1 MDQSETPQLQREGLS
16 LAGGYVVEHD
26 SAAAS
31 TIEKYHYVHVYG
43 LVVVFHKFGNC
54 RRRRILYP
62 AGLSNRYTWCIK
74 YTKESSDCFRH
85 FM

>member
-1 MDQSETPQLQREGLS
+1 MAQSETPQLQREGLS

-43 LVVVFHKFGNC
+43 LAVVPHKIGNC
-54 RRRRILYP
+54 RSRSNIGSSAVSRIHQII
-62 AGLSNRYTWCIK
+62 NRIN
-74 YTKESSDCFRH
+74 
-85 FM
+85 